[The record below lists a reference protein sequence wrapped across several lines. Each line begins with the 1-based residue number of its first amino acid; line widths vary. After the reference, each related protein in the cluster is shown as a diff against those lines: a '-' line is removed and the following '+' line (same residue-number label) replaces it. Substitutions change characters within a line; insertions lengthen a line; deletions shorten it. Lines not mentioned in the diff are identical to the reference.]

1 MIKFFRKIRQNLL
14 LDGKTGKYFKYAFG
28 EIILVVIGILI
39 ALQINTWNQSRQ
51 ESNKEKVYLRNVA
64 ADLKQQLSYIS
75 FQLEREYEHDSL
87 AASIL
92 DRYNRE
98 KLLRIDSVIS
108 KQLNTLTIRK
118 TFTKADPTYQ
128 DLISSGNIRLIK
140 DEKLRNEILSYY
152 LELERIE
159 SIIMNNNLLYV
170 DEMFAFKQVHHVYIG
185 KTNERLFDMSNQILQ
200 EPEIEILIMNLLDI
214 RKDITTGHI
223 ELMSELKEK
232 TELLQ
237 ESLQKHTQ

>member
-1 MIKFFRKIRQNLL
+1 MIKFFKKIRQRLL
-14 LDGKTGKYFKYAFG
+14 AENKFNKYLIYATG
-28 EIILVVIGILI
+28 EIVLVVIGILI
-39 ALQINTWNQSRQ
+39 ALQINTWNQSKQ
-51 ESNKEKVYLRNVA
+51 ESNKEKVYLRNVE

-75 FQLEREYEHDSL
+75 IQLEREYEYDSL

-98 KLLRIDSVIS
+98 KRLRIDSVIS

-118 TFTKADPTYQ
+118 TFIKADPTYQ

-170 DEMFAFKQVHHVYIG
+170 DEMFAFKLVHHVYIG
-185 KTNERLFDMSNQILQ
+185 KTNERLFGVSNQILQ
-200 EPEIEILIMNLLDI
+200 EPEIEMLIMNLLDI
-214 RKDITTGHI
+214 RKDISVGHI
-223 ELMSELKEK
+223 ELMNELKEK
-232 TELLQ
+232 TELIL
-237 ESLQKHTQ
+237 ESLQKRTQ